1 MNPYPLLRHMVIAIH
16 VKNTIEKY
24 PRLRDIAADII
35 KHDGKCSNC
44 AGCPFSGA
52 GTHYVCAI
60 TGIFTPPSL
69 EIDRNTPWKR
79 QLRLRILTSL
89 GIRS

>member
-1 MNPYPLLRHMVIAIH
+1 MISYPLLRHMVIAIH
-16 VKNTIEKY
+16 VNNTIEKY
-24 PRLRDIAADII
+24 PLLRDVAADII
-35 KHDGKCSNC
+35 EQDGRCLGCNL
-44 AGCPFSGA
+44 CPFSGA

-60 TGIFTPPSL
+60 TGIFTPPSI

>member
-24 PRLRDIAADII
+24 PRLRDIATDII
-35 KHDGKCSNC
+35 EQDGCCFSCSM
-44 AGCPFSGA
+44 CPFG
-52 GTHYVCAI
+52 GCGRHFVCAI
-60 TGIFTPPSL
+60 TGIFTPPRI

>member
-1 MNPYPLLRHMVIAIH
+1 MNPYPLLRHMVISIH

-35 KHDGKCSNC
+35 EQDGRCLGC
-44 AGCPFSGA
+44 AMCPFCGA
-52 GTHYVCAI
+52 GTHYVCVI
-60 TGIFTPPSL
+60 TGIFPPPRI

-79 QLRLRILTSL
+79 QLRLSILTSL